1 MRRHQN
7 LKKSCK
13 KKQLET
19 IIQVACCRKFKVF
32 MHVWKLH
39 EVVGCSIK
47 TCSYQKRQNFTMIKV
62 KQIKLQNIKNESII
76 LKIDFDEFNITE
88 YRRILKKLLHM

>member
-1 MRRHQN
+1 MIKYKKWMRRHQN

-19 IIQVACCRKFKVF
+19 TIQVACCRKYKVF
-32 MHVWKLH
+32 MYIWKMH

-47 TCSYQKRQNFTMIKV
+47 TCIYQKRQNFTMIKV

-76 LKIDFDEFNITE
+76 YLRNK
-88 YRRILKKLLHM
+88 